1 MKIKAEIKQLLDGSK
16 NTKAFADVVIDD
28 AFVIHG
34 VGIVEK
40 DGKRFVSMPS
50 KTWTNKE
57 GEDRRRDICHPI
69 KSEMRI
75 AIQNAVFAAYDSK
88 KAEINN

>member
-1 MKIKAEIKQLLDGSK
+1 MKIKAEIKQLLDESK
-16 NTKAFADVVIDD
+16 NTVGYADVVIDD

-50 KTWTNKE
+50 KVWKNKE
-57 GEDRRRDICHPI
+57 GEEKRRDVCHPI
-69 KSEMRI
+69 VTSARI
-75 AIQNAVFAAYDSK
+75 EIQNAVFAAYDSK